1 MEVSFRDNGHGISS
15 PDRIFDPFFTTKE
28 VGKGTGLGLSICY
41 GIVREHGGEILCHNN
56 ADGEGATFI
65 VRLPALADW
74 RGDGSDSAMSLP
86 AIKPA
91 SLPVLLIEDE
101 PAVMAYVRAALE
113 RSGYSVVCTESGAEG
128 LRLLAS
134 EKFLGV
140 VSDMRTPGGVDGA
153 DVHAW
158 LARNRP
164 ELAAPHCF
172 HHRRYRQRRHR
183 GHAAQDRRALRGET
197 ISGTAIHFSRR
208 KDHGESAVSED
219 LRIRLLIVDDEQ
231 SIRKLCMT
239 VGEALGFTCL
249 EANSGE
255 TALALLE
262 EQPAHMILTDMVMPN
277 MSGLEFLEKVK
288 KLLPRTEVAV
298 MTGHGSVETAV
309 QAMKLGAYDYI
320 SKPFSPLEELRLFLR
335 RMAEK
340 VRLVEENQFL
350 RERVDTETDL
360 HGIVGSSAKIQDV
373 LRMISRLK
381 DTRTP
386 VLIAGESGTGK
397 ELVARA
403 IHFRGSFAN
412 RPFVAV
418 DCGSLVPTL
427 IESELFGYE
436 KGAFTGALRSKT
448 GLFQSANGGTIF
460 LDEIGEL
467 PLEMQA
473 KLLRV
478 LQEKEVRPVGSNQ
491 RIKVDVRVIAATNR
505 DLEAEYRN
513 GTFRK
518 DLYFRLNV
526 VTVHLPSLRE
536 RRSDIPM
543 LAHWFLDRY
552 AAGSAMQVT
561 NSGDEMPAAI

>member
-1 MEVSFRDNGHGISS
+1 M
-15 PDRIFDPFFTTKE
+15 
-28 VGKGTGLGLSICY
+28 
-41 GIVREHGGEILCHNN
+41 
-56 ADGEGATFI
+56 
-65 VRLPALADW
+65 
-74 RGDGSDSAMSLP
+74 
-86 AIKPA
+86 
-91 SLPVLLIEDE
+91 
-101 PAVMAYVRAALE
+101 
-113 RSGYSVVCTESGAEG
+113 
-128 LRLLAS
+128 
-134 EKFLGV
+134 
-140 VSDMRTPGGVDGA
+140 
-153 DVHAW
+153 
-158 LARNRP
+158 
-164 ELAAPHCF
+164 
-172 HHRRYRQRRHR
+172 
-183 GHAAQDRRALRGET
+183 
-197 ISGTAIHFSRR
+197 
-208 KDHGESAVSED
+208 SED

-231 SIRKLCMT
+231 SIRRLCMT
-239 VGEALGFTCL
+239 VGEALGFVCL
-249 EANSGE
+249 EAASGE
-255 TALALLE
+255 SALAVLE
-262 EQPAHMILTDMVMPN
+262 EQPAHMILTDMVMPH

-288 KLLPRTEVAV
+288 KMLPRTEVAV
-298 MTGHGSVETAV
+298 MTGHGSIETAV

-350 RERVDTETDL
+350 RDRMDTETQL

-373 LRMISRLK
+373 LRMVSRLK

-386 VLIAGESGTGK
+386 VLITGESGTGK

-403 IHFRGSFAN
+403 IHFRGAFAN

-436 KGAFTGALRSKT
+436 KGAFTGALKART
-448 GLFQSANGGTIF
+448 GLFQSADGGTIF

-478 LQEKEVRPVGSNQ
+478 LQEKEARPVGSNQ
-491 RIKVDVRVIAATNR
+491 PVKVDVRVIAATNR
-505 DLEAEYRN
+505 DLEKEYRT

-526 VTVHLPSLRE
+526 VTLHVPPLRE

-543 LAHWFLDRY
+543 LAHWFLDRC
-552 AAGSAMQVT
+552 APGRSVQVT
-561 NSGDEMPAAI
+561 NSAMKSLLQYDWPGNVRELENCIERALALGNQQKIDVDDLPPAIGSTAPATEQAAAPSPSSPGYSTTDLEDIERTTIERVFQQVKGDKALAGKMLGISRATLYRKLKRYNIGGRALSASSQALQ

>member
-1 MEVSFRDNGHGISS
+1 
-15 PDRIFDPFFTTKE
+15 
-28 VGKGTGLGLSICY
+28 
-41 GIVREHGGEILCHNN
+41 
-56 ADGEGATFI
+56 
-65 VRLPALADW
+65 
-74 RGDGSDSAMSLP
+74 
-86 AIKPA
+86 
-91 SLPVLLIEDE
+91 
-101 PAVMAYVRAALE
+101 
-113 RSGYSVVCTESGAEG
+113 
-128 LRLLAS
+128 
-134 EKFLGV
+134 
-140 VSDMRTPGGVDGA
+140 
-153 DVHAW
+153 
-158 LARNRP
+158 
-164 ELAAPHCF
+164 
-172 HHRRYRQRRHR
+172 
-183 GHAAQDRRALRGET
+183 
-197 ISGTAIHFSRR
+197 
-208 KDHGESAVSED
+208 VSED

-231 SIRKLCMT
+231 SIRRLCVT
-239 VGEALGFTCL
+239 VGEALGFVCL
-249 EANSGE
+249 EAASGE
-255 TALALLE
+255 SALAVLE
-262 EQPAHMILTDMVMPN
+262 EQPAHMILTDMVMPH

-288 KLLPRTEVAV
+288 KMLPRSEIAV

-320 SKPFSPLEELRLFLR
+320 AKPFSPLEELRLFLR

-350 RERVDTETDL
+350 RDRMDTETQL

-373 LRMISRLK
+373 LRMVSRLK

-386 VLIAGESGTGK
+386 VLITGESGTGK

-403 IHFRGSFAN
+403 IHFRGSFAS

-436 KGAFTGALRSKT
+436 KGAFTGALKTRT
-448 GLFQSANGGTIF
+448 GLFHSADGGTIF

-467 PLEMQA
+467 PLELQA

-491 RIKVDVRVIAATNR
+491 PSKVDVRVIAATNR
-505 DLEAEYRN
+505 DLEKEYRR

-526 VTVHLPSLRE
+526 VTIHVPPLRE

-543 LAHWFLDRY
+543 LAHWFLDRC
-552 AAGSAMQVT
+552 APGRSVQVT
-561 NSGDEMPAAI
+561 NAAMKSLLQYEWPGNVRELENCVERALALGNQQTIDIDDLPPAIASTSPSSVSTAPPEPDPGYSTTDLEDIERSTIERVFQQVKGDKVLAGKMLGISRATLYRKLKRYNIGTRSLSASSALQ

>member
-1 MEVSFRDNGHGISS
+1 MN
-15 PDRIFDPFFTTKE
+15 
-28 VGKGTGLGLSICY
+28 
-41 GIVREHGGEILCHNN
+41 
-56 ADGEGATFI
+56 
-65 VRLPALADW
+65 
-74 RGDGSDSAMSLP
+74 
-86 AIKPA
+86 
-91 SLPVLLIEDE
+91 
-101 PAVMAYVRAALE
+101 
-113 RSGYSVVCTESGAEG
+113 
-128 LRLLAS
+128 
-134 EKFLGV
+134 
-140 VSDMRTPGGVDGA
+140 
-153 DVHAW
+153 
-158 LARNRP
+158 
-164 ELAAPHCF
+164 
-172 HHRRYRQRRHR
+172 
-183 GHAAQDRRALRGET
+183 
-197 ISGTAIHFSRR
+197 
-208 KDHGESAVSED
+208 ED

-239 VGEALGFTCL
+239 VGEALGFICM

-262 EQPAHMILTDMVMPN
+262 EHPAHMILTDMVMPN
-277 MSGLEFLEKVK
+277 MSGLEFLERVK
-288 KLLPRTEVAV
+288 KLFPRTEVAV

-340 VRLVEENQFL
+340 IRLVEENEFL
-350 RERVDTETDL
+350 RDRVDTESDL

-386 VLIAGESGTGK
+386 VLILGESGTGK

-403 IHFRGSFAN
+403 IHFRGCFAKQS
-412 RPFVAV
+412 FVAV

-436 KGAFTGALRSKT
+436 KGAFTGALKSKT
-448 GLFQSANGGTIF
+448 GLFQSADGGTIF

-467 PLEMQA
+467 PLELQA

-478 LQEKEVRPVGSNQ
+478 LQEKEIRPVGSNQ
-491 RIKVDVRVIAATNR
+491 RVKVDVRVIAASNR
-505 DLEAEYRN
+505 DLESEYQK

-526 VTVHLPSLRE
+526 VTVHLPALRG

-543 LAHWFLDRY
+543 LVHWFLDRY
-552 AAGSAMQVT
+552 APGKSIQITSAAMKCLLQYDWPGNVRELENCVERAIALGDGSRIDVSDLPATIASSPQEGAPSSTPPSSTDLEDIERATIQRVFEQVKGDKALAGKMLGISRATLYRKLKRYNIGVRP
-561 NSGDEMPAAI
+561 DLPATSQTLQ

>member
-1 MEVSFRDNGHGISS
+1 M
-15 PDRIFDPFFTTKE
+15 
-28 VGKGTGLGLSICY
+28 
-41 GIVREHGGEILCHNN
+41 
-56 ADGEGATFI
+56 
-65 VRLPALADW
+65 
-74 RGDGSDSAMSLP
+74 
-86 AIKPA
+86 
-91 SLPVLLIEDE
+91 
-101 PAVMAYVRAALE
+101 
-113 RSGYSVVCTESGAEG
+113 
-128 LRLLAS
+128 
-134 EKFLGV
+134 
-140 VSDMRTPGGVDGA
+140 
-153 DVHAW
+153 
-158 LARNRP
+158 
-164 ELAAPHCF
+164 
-172 HHRRYRQRRHR
+172 
-183 GHAAQDRRALRGET
+183 
-197 ISGTAIHFSRR
+197 
-208 KDHGESAVSED
+208 SED

-231 SIRKLCMT
+231 SIRRLCVT
-239 VGEALGFTCL
+239 VGEALGFVCL
-249 EANSGE
+249 EAASGE
-255 TALALLE
+255 SALAVLE
-262 EQPAHMILTDMVMPN
+262 EQPAHMILTDMVMPQ

-288 KLLPRTEVAV
+288 KMLPRSEIAV
-298 MTGHGSVETAV
+298 MTGHGSIETAV

-350 RERVDTETDL
+350 RDRMDTETQL

-373 LRMISRLK
+373 LRMVSRLK

-386 VLIAGESGTGK
+386 VLITGESGTGK

-403 IHFRGSFAN
+403 IHFRGAFAN

-436 KGAFTGALRSKT
+436 KGAFTGALKSRT
-448 GLFQSANGGTIF
+448 GLFQSADGGTIF

-473 KLLRV
+473 KLLRA

-491 RIKVDVRVIAATNR
+491 PVKVDVRVIAATNR
-505 DLEAEYRN
+505 DLEKEYRS

-526 VTVHLPSLRE
+526 VTLHVPPLRE

-543 LAHWFLDRY
+543 LAHWFLDRC
-552 AAGSAMQVT
+552 APGRSVQVT
-561 NSGDEMPAAI
+561 NAAMKSLLQYDWPGNVRELENCVERALALGNQQIIDVDDLPQAIASTSPASENSVTSQSAQAYSTTDLEDIERTTIERVFQQVKGDKALAGKMLGISRATLYRKLKRYNIGGRALAASSQALQ

>member
-1 MEVSFRDNGHGISS
+1 M
-15 PDRIFDPFFTTKE
+15 
-28 VGKGTGLGLSICY
+28 
-41 GIVREHGGEILCHNN
+41 
-56 ADGEGATFI
+56 
-65 VRLPALADW
+65 
-74 RGDGSDSAMSLP
+74 
-86 AIKPA
+86 
-91 SLPVLLIEDE
+91 
-101 PAVMAYVRAALE
+101 
-113 RSGYSVVCTESGAEG
+113 
-128 LRLLAS
+128 
-134 EKFLGV
+134 
-140 VSDMRTPGGVDGA
+140 
-153 DVHAW
+153 
-158 LARNRP
+158 
-164 ELAAPHCF
+164 
-172 HHRRYRQRRHR
+172 
-183 GHAAQDRRALRGET
+183 
-197 ISGTAIHFSRR
+197 
-208 KDHGESAVSED
+208 SED

-231 SIRKLCMT
+231 SIRQLCMT
-239 VGEALGFTCL
+239 VGEALGFACL
-249 EANSGE
+249 EADSGE
-255 TALALLE
+255 SALALLE
-262 EQPAHMILTDMVMPN
+262 DQATHMILTDMVMPR

-309 QAMKLGAYDYI
+309 LAMKLGAYDYI

-340 VRLVEENQFL
+340 IRLVEENQFL
-350 RERVDTETDL
+350 RERVETETGL
-360 HGIVGSSAKIQDV
+360 HGIVGNSSKIQDV

-403 IHFRGSFAN
+403 IHFRGSFAT

-436 KGAFTGALRSKT
+436 RGAFTGALKSKT
-448 GLFQSANGGTIF
+448 GLFQSASGGTIF

-491 RIKVDVRVIAATNR
+491 RVKVDVRVIAATNR
-505 DLEAEYRN
+505 DLESEYRN

-526 VTVHLPSLRE
+526 VTVYVPGLRE

-543 LAHWFLDRY
+543 LAHWFLERY
-552 AAGSAMQVT
+552 APGHSIQITQSAMKCLLQYDWPGNVRELENCMERAVALGDRRLIDLGDLPASISSASPMVQVEGSATSSGLTSTDLEDIERATIERVFQQV
-561 NSGDEMPAAI
+561 NGDKARAGKMLGISRATLYRKLKRYNIETRQPLPPSSHALQ